1 MRADAGWRPY
11 WPGPFQSEASG
22 ATAPQGAIAPGDE
35 RQTVGVARHALVLRQ
50 LELLLGL
57 VPALSGLT
65 HLFHFRG
72 GVPIQRQ
79 DVFCVVLGAEP
90 AVRLSGVARDQTIP
104 IQRQDFGDEGF
115 GFEREEVDHAAARK
129 RTNRDGV
136 DDENDLFLGSRITRL
151 ESE

>member
-1 MRADAGWRPY
+1 MRTDARWRSY
-11 WPGPFQSEASG
+11 WPGFNKASG
-22 ATAPQGAIAPGDE
+22 ATAPQGAIAPRDH

-72 GVPIQRQ
+72 GVLIQRQ
-79 DVFCVVLGAEP
+79 DVLRVILGAEP

-115 GFEREEVDHAAARK
+115 SFERKEVDHAAAR
-129 RTNRDGV
+129 
-136 DDENDLFLGSRITRL
+136 
-151 ESE
+151 